1 MRLAGVAAATGM
13 AGALL
18 ATAPMTAAAETTPL
32 LHTVTVQGVAE
43 VPISAS
49 ANQPAAVAA
58 YRAAMAAAI
67 ADGLSKAQFLAA
79 QVGTTLFSP
88 AAVTPGIVEG
98 SGSINCPSGVEYSG
112 SQPDWAFGGGQFAAS
127 TPAPVAKVI
136 RPSTAHKKKRPKHHL
151 VKKAATQSCS
161 ISAGL
166 TITFVFNN

>member
-18 ATAPMTAAAETTPL
+18 ASAPITAAAETTPL

-43 VPISAS
+43 VPIGAS

-79 QVGTTLFSP
+79 QVGTTLDNIS
-88 AAVTPGIVEG
+88 PGIVEG
-98 SGSINCPSGVEYSG
+98 SGYINCPSGVEYSG

-127 TPAPVAKVI
+127 TPAPVAKVT
-136 RPSTAHKKKRPKHHL
+136 RPSTAHKKRPKHHA
-151 VKKAATQSCS
+151 VKKAASPSCS